1 MSLLLKLQYK
11 KGFSNIEKEIADYI
25 IEHKETIGDMRLVEL
40 AEATYTSTATISRF
54 CRKLGEKNYNS
65 FKINFVSSVLTSYQT
80 DVDYNQP
87 FKENDSPAE
96 IADRLNELY
105 KDTVEETKALLN
117 YDVLNKVAEILFKTN
132 IIDVFALGAS
142 YLSGLMFEHRMIS
155 INRYV
160 NFKSSP
166 NDQEKRSM
174 YVNKNTVAI
183 IISYSGESNE
193 IKTIIDRIMDNRGTI
208 IAVTSVNDS
217 YLRKHAD
224 YCLTMC
230 SGENNV
236 SKIETY
242 SSKLSSDYI
251 MDLLFSLL
259 FQKDYHANLIRIVN
273 GGQKY

>member
-1 MSLLLKLQYK
+1 MQK
-11 KGFSNIEKEIADYI
+11 
-25 IEHKETIGDMRLVEL
+25 T
-40 AEATYTSTATISRF
+40 
-54 CRKLGEKNYNS
+54 GEKNYNS
-65 FKINFVSSVLTSYQT
+65 FKINFVSSVLSSYQT

-105 KDTVEETKALLN
+105 KNTVEETKALLN

-160 NFKSSP
+160 NFKTSP
-166 NDQEKRSM
+166 NNQEKRSM

-193 IKTIIDRIMDNRGTI
+193 IKTITDRIMNNRGTI

-230 SGENNV
+230 SRENNV